1 MLPFHGVG
9 FWDSLT
15 NLFPNTVHCNALEY
29 HQFTM
34 AYDKLSFVVCISTLG
49 DKFFFVDEWWCVSM
63 CCIDCIWKYGSIRI
77 IICCSSFKFIY
88 IYIYIYNAFYLPYKC
103 VVSCY
108 QLFWVITKEFDIDN
122 CKIFVAIYLF
132 KIYISYMNSRCN
144 YKDIFIVI
152 GLFDGG
158 SNLLCMY
165 IFSKNV
171 LY

>member
-15 NLFPNTVHCNALEY
+15 HLFPNTVCCNALEY

-34 AYDKLSFVVCISTLG
+34 AYDKLSFVVCISTLMMTT
-49 DKFFFVDEWWCVSM
+49 FSLMVMM
-63 CCIDCIWKYGSIRI
+63 CL
-77 IICCSSFKFIY
+77 
-88 IYIYIYNAFYLPYKC
+88 YLLYKC
-103 VVSCY
+103 VVLCY

-122 CKIFVAIYLF
+122 CKIFIAIYLF

-144 YKDIFIVI
+144 YKNIFIVI
-152 GLFDGG
+152 GPFDGG
-158 SNLLCMY
+158 SNLLCIY